1 MSHDSVAATSTPA
14 SNERWLVKVILP
26 VPTGPIFFDE
36 NYRRPDSR
44 GGVRMSIYNT
54 RADAE
59 KALAAEKELLAAERR
74 QLTEDRE
81 TLERLGFAKRYP
93 GVIKAL
99 VSSASMFASVPADKL
114 RFEVCHIPDINLF
127 YRHFS

>member
-1 MSHDSVAATSTPA
+1 
-14 SNERWLVKVILP
+14 
-26 VPTGPIFFDE
+26 
-36 NYRRPDSR
+36 
-44 GGVRMSIYNT
+44 MSIYNT

-59 KALAAEKELLAAERR
+59 KAIAAEKELLAAERR
-74 QLTEDRE
+74 QLTEDRA

-99 VSSASMFASVPADKL
+99 ASSASMFASVPAHKL